1 MYLWILTIKI
11 FIYDSN
17 IFHFPC
23 QLDFNLDRPKS
34 GKSFTRTH
42 SKQELIVTKVGDL
55 DDDDEDGGDAIDVE
69 EGGVSGRA
77 SKMSS
82 QAASKAQDTIQ
93 ITTKSETIALSRA
106 ASSPGAAGETV
117 GGTSVAAGTQF

>member
-1 MYLWILTIKI
+1 MFYL
-11 FIYDSN
+11 YS
-17 IFHFPC
+17 

-55 DDDDEDGGDAIDVE
+55 DDDDEDGGDAIEAE
-69 EGGVSGRA
+69 EGGASGRA

-82 QAASKAQDTIQ
+82 RAASKAQDTIQ
-93 ITTKSETIALSRA
+93 ITTKTETIALSRA
-106 ASSPGAAGETV
+106 ASSTVEAGGTV
-117 GGTSVAAGTQF
+117 GGTSATAGTCDF